1 MARAL
6 RIDHPGAWHH
16 VVHRGIGRADIYLHD
31 GDRAAFVDLLGD
43 LDERFGLEVHAYV
56 LMANHYH
63 LLVRSAEGR
72 LSRAMRH
79 LNGCYTQR
87 HNWHHGRDGALLA
100 GRFHSSLI
108 EADSYLTRVARYVH
122 LNPVTAGLARAPE
135 AYRWSSY
142 AAYLHPAQAP
152 RWLYRERVL
161 EYFAGSRGALHR
173 FTVAGDADDDL
184 DVLDRRA
191 PPAVLG
197 SDEFKTKALAR
208 ADCSPEKATA
218 RRRATVRPTL
228 EAIDAAVAAEFEVA
242 ECTLHEGR
250 RGHPNPARMAAV
262 HLAAELSG
270 LDHAALAPHYG
281 YEGYTGVSGASS
293 RARHRCETD
302 KAFAR
307 RIDGL
312 IEQLAGPSRVA
323 TAPG

>member
-16 VVHRGIGRADIYLHD
+16 VVHRGIGRADIYHHD
-31 GDRAAFVDLLGD
+31 RDRVAFVDLLGE
-43 LDERFGLEVHAYV
+43 LDERFGLEIHAYV
-56 LMANHYH
+56 LMGNHYH

-108 EADSYLTRVARYVH
+108 EADSYLTRAARYVH
-122 LNPVTAGLARAPE
+122 LNPVAAGLTSMPE

-142 AAYLHPAQAP
+142 PAYLHPAQAP
-152 RWLYRERVL
+152 TWLRRERLL
-161 EYFAGSRGALHR
+161 EYFGGSRGALHR
-173 FTVAGDADDDL
+173 FTVAGEADETL
-184 DVLDRRA
+184 EVLDRPA

-197 SDEFKTKALAR
+197 SDEFRTKALDR
-208 ADCSPEKATA
+208 ADCSPEKAPS

-228 EAIDAAVAAEFEVA
+228 EAIDAAVTAEFEVA
-242 ECTLHEGR
+242 KCTLYEGR

-270 LDHAALAPHYG
+270 LDHAALAAHYG
-281 YEGYTGVSGASS
+281 YERYSGVASALARS
-293 RARHRCETD
+293 RSQVTFDRALADRLRALSHRLGC
-302 KAFAR
+302 
-307 RIDGL
+307 
-312 IEQLAGPSRVA
+312 
-323 TAPG
+323 